1 MNTDLI
7 NRTGSLRG
15 GTAKSDIT
23 TTDPDVRVKDPLF
36 AKAMALDD
44 GMTRIVIVALD
55 AVAIG
60 GICDVRDDFLPALR
74 RRIEDE
80 LGIAGHHVLVN
91 ASHTHPPGR
100 ILCEDDAL
108 LHRTFDAVRRAVA
121 DLTPVTVGVGTGH
134 EDRITMNRTL
144 RLKDGRHWTIR
155 HTNPCPP
162 DELVESVGPMDPEIG
177 VLRFDRTDGRPLAVV
192 YNFASHLLFGNPKG
206 SVTANFIGVAS
217 KVIEDTLGHGA
228 MAVFLQGAAGDV
240 IDVLFKD
247 FHRPRDIEPLGHLL
261 AVSTLD
267 AVRRIETGDAAL
279 NLICETI
286 ELPRRTD
293 SRERIEALKKERAG
307 LLASLRFTTLDFK
320 TFLPM
325 YIRHCL
331 DREHPADFS
340 FRYLQEEAIG
350 SDSLKAMDAL
360 NRSNLDKYLANIGAM
375 EQLARIQDRI
385 ATFERH
391 RAINDESGGPTVSAE
406 VQGIRIGNCVLITS
420 TTEVLTEV
428 ALNIKKASP
437 YEHTFI
443 AAFSNGYIHYG
454 PPASDYDRGG
464 YEVTE
469 CLLAPEWEAIYL
481 EKVHAIICRL

>member
-1 MNTDLI
+1 M
-7 NRTGSLRG
+7 RG

-23 TTDPDVRVKDPLF
+23 TIDPDVRVEDPLF
-36 AKAMALDD
+36 AKALALDD
-44 GMTRIVIVALD
+44 GMKRIVIVALD

-80 LGIAGHHVLVN
+80 LGIPRHHVLVN

-108 LHRTFDAVRRAVA
+108 LHRTFGAVRRAVA
-121 DLTPVTVGVGTGH
+121 DLTPVTVGVGTGR

-228 MAVFLQGAAGDV
+228 MAIFLQGAAGDV

-267 AVRRIETGDAAL
+267 AVRRIETGDVAM

-293 SRERIEALKKERAG
+293 SCERIEALEKERAD

-391 RAINDESGGPTVSAE
+391 RTINDESGGPTVSAE

-428 ALNIKKASP
+428 ALSIKKASP

-469 CLLAPEWEAIYL
+469 CFLAPEWEAIYL
-481 EKVHAIICRL
+481 EKVNAIIRRL